1 MGIAG
6 TYFSYTSG
14 SVDANTDLITKAE
27 TLTGVPTINAK
38 KLTLITGGSLAF
50 DINGLG
56 TDSRLYQDTD
66 GLYKLSL
73 DAGDVIVSSLK
84 ISQTTGCPVF
94 LAMVF

>member
-6 TYFSYTSG
+6 QYFSFTSG

-27 TLTGVPTINAK
+27 TLTGIPIINAK
-38 KLTLITGGSLAF
+38 KLILITGGSLAF

-56 TDSRLYQDTD
+56 TDSTLFLDTD

-73 DAGDVIVSSLK
+73 DANDVVVSSLK
-84 ISQTTGCPVF
+84 VTQTTGCPVF